1 MNNVMDGA
9 YGLAP
14 GRIIVSVTVT
24 GPDPKVLK
32 SAVTPSSRAKDG
44 TTSLSVTGND
54 GMTFIPVVAMIPEIH

>member
-1 MNNVMDGA
+1 MDDA
-9 YGLAP
+9 SGLAP
-14 GRIIVSVTVT
+14 GHLIVSVTVT

-54 GMTFIPVVAMIPEIH
+54 DMTFNSTVTMILEIVH